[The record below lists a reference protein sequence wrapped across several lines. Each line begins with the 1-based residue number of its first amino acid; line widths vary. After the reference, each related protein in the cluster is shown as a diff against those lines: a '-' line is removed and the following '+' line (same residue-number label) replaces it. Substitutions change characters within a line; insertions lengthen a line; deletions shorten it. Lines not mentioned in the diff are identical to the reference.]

1 MDILSWPGKSA
12 PDGGHEHPAVFH
24 MLDVAAVAENLLDHH
39 ELPKP
44 LRKAL
49 IFLVA
54 IHDLGKIGEMFRSMI
69 RSGEAQLLPHWQV
82 TEFYLHKLDSEM
94 AVFLGSN
101 SRIRAL
107 LYAATA
113 GHHGRPP
120 DLELRRAER
129 LLASR
134 LPSGIRDVP
143 DVVRGLGA
151 LWPGASLEGV
161 SWEEAIQ
168 LSWWLPG
175 LVSAA
180 DWIGSNTEW
189 FPAEPSDLSIS
200 EYIVLARSKAR
211 KAVSYSGYGRAKVG
225 RGRLFEFALRP
236 MQLACT
242 EIALPEGPMI
252 AVIEEETGAGKTE
265 AAMLLA
271 QRMLLEGKAQGIFM
285 ALPTMATS
293 DAMFKR
299 ARETIGR
306 LFTTAPTLTLAHG
319 RAGLSEDYDDLRG
332 ASTVMHTEDVT
343 CTDWLADDR
352 RRALLADVGVGT
364 IDQALLCAVPTRFNT
379 LRYFGLSSKLLIVD
393 EVHEMGDP
401 YMGRLLEEL
410 LRMHRAAGGSAIL
423 LTATLPLAQRQNLM
437 EIYGIAP
444 STDAYPC
451 LSLSSGIVKTP
462 PQIAAPKG
470 DVAVRRIDAATAL
483 DVLAAGVA
491 AGAACVWVRNAVDE
505 AIVAVEALRAR
516 GLTADLLHARYTLED
531 RKRIET
537 CQVARFGKDGEG
549 RAGRILVATQVVES
563 SLDLDFDVMI
573 SDLAPMASLIQRA
586 GRLWRHM
593 DRRPVE
599 SRPVAGPVLH
609 VVSPDPSDV
618 RDDRWLVPD
627 LGRGGFVYPLAEM
640 WRTAHELL
648 AKGRISAPFD
658 LRNLIEAVHGDA
670 ERELPVA
677 LDAAALEGYGKQ
689 LSERGMANQNV
700 IRYADGYR
708 NGGAA
713 GYDRTYPTRLGVEQ
727 LVLVLARQAAG
738 RLFPLCKDGWAYSE
752 VTASRKRLER
762 LPLPDQDDPLF
773 SQVTRTWPAWKRK
786 ECRLCV
792 VDDAGAICEGLR
804 YSIDTGLIFLSP
816 DN

>member
-24 MLDVAAVAENLLDHH
+24 MLDVAAVAEILLDRH
-39 ELPKP
+39 ELPEP

-49 IFLVA
+49 IFLVS
-54 IHDLGKIGEMFRSMI
+54 IHDLGKIGEMFRDMI
-69 RSGEAQLLPHWQV
+69 RSGETQLQPHWQV
-82 TEFYLHKLDSEM
+82 TEFYLNKHDIVL
-94 AVFLGSN
+94 AGVLGSN
-101 SRIRAL
+101 ARIRAL
-107 LYAATA
+107 FYAATA

-120 DLELRRAER
+120 DLEMRRADR
-129 LLASR
+129 LFSGR
-134 LPSGIRDVP
+134 LRGGLRDVP
-143 DVVRGLGA
+143 DVVNSLAA

-189 FPAEPSDLSIS
+189 FPAEPRDLSIS
-200 EYIVLARSKAR
+200 EYMVLARSKAR
-211 KAVSYSGYGRAKVG
+211 IAVTSSGYGRAKVG
-225 RGRLFEFALRP
+225 CGRLFEFALRP

-242 EIALPEGPMI
+242 EIPLPEGPML

-293 DAMFKR
+293 DAMFRR

-319 RAGLSEDYDDLRG
+319 RAGLSEDYNDLRG
-332 ASTVMHTEDVT
+332 ASAMHTEDVT

-364 IDQALLCAVPTRFNT
+364 IDQALLSAVPTRFNT
-379 LRYFGLSSKLLIVD
+379 LRHFGLSSKLLIVD

-410 LRMHRAAGGSAIL
+410 LRMHKAAGGSAIL
-423 LTATLPLAQRQNLM
+423 LTATLPLAQRRKLM
-437 EIYGIAP
+437 EIYGSAP

-451 LSLSSGIVKTP
+451 LSLSSGHVETP

-470 DVAVRRIDAATAL
+470 DVAVQRIDATTAL
-483 DVLAAGVA
+483 DVLAAGAA

-505 AIVAVEALRAR
+505 AIAAVEALRAR
-516 GLTADLLHARYTLED
+516 GLAADLLHARYTLED

-563 SLDLDFDVMI
+563 SLDLDFDVMV

-593 DRRPVE
+593 DRRPIKN
-599 SRPVAGPVLH
+599 RPVAGPLLH
-609 VVSPDPSDV
+609 VVSPNPADV
-618 RDDRWLVPD
+618 PDERWLIAE
-627 LGRGGFVYPLAEM
+627 LGGGGFVYPLEDM
-640 WRTAHELL
+640 WRTAHELF
-648 AKGRISAPFD
+648 AKGRISAPLD
-658 LRNLIEAVHGDA
+658 LRNLIEAVHGEA
-670 ERELPVA
+670 EADLPSA
-677 LDAAALEGYGKQ
+677 LDAPSLKSYGRQ
-689 LSERGMANQNV
+689 LSQRGLANQNV

-708 NGGAA
+708 NGGVA
-713 GYDRTYPTRLGVEQ
+713 GDDRTYPTRLGVEQ
-727 LVLVLARQAAG
+727 LVLVLARQEAG
-738 RLFPLCKDGWAYSE
+738 LLAPFSENGWAYSE

-762 LPLPDQDDPLF
+762 LPLPNQNDPAV
-773 SQVTRTWPAWKRK
+773 SQITRHWPTWKWQQY
-786 ECRLCV
+786 RLCI
-792 VDDAGAICEGLR
+792 VDHTGAICEGLK
-804 YSIDTGLIFLSP
+804 YSADTGLMFLSSA
-816 DN
+816 D